1 MFLEC
6 DRAAQEPTFRRTGSR
21 ATTYHRCSWTV
32 RAGARGAFNQSE
44 EFKYEA
50 AIRGD
55 RFDVFEWW
63 DLGASLRRHDVV
75 LVRSER
81 VDSVGNVRCI
91 YEMKLASGE
100 VLTRVQMQLHLCTWL
115 PKLE

>member
-1 MFLEC
+1 MKQL
-6 DRAAQEPTFRRTGSR
+6 
-21 ATTYHRCSWTV
+21 Y
-32 RAGARGAFNQSE
+32 
-44 EFKYEA
+44 A
-50 AIRGD
+50 AIALIFLSGGT
-55 RFDVFEWW
+55 WA
-63 DLGASLRRHDVV
+63 LASDDMMSWK